1 MLEKTM
7 ENTQLSQ
14 SKVIK
19 LVGSRLILGIPAL
32 FIILFLPAGTF
43 AFWEAWVYLAILL
56 IPMSFI
62 MFYFLKKA
70 PEILVRRMKFKEK
83 EVEQKLII
91 KIAYIPFLLAFI
103 LPGIDKRLGW
113 SNVPIALIVTA
124 EIFVF
129 IGYAVFFLVIKEN
142 QFASRIIE
150 VEKGQKV
157 IQSGPYR
164 FVRHPMYLGAILM
177 YVASPLAL
185 GSYWAVI
192 PAVFIIPIFIARILN
207 EESVLI
213 KDLEGYADYR
223 LRTRYRLIPGIW

>member
-1 MLEKTM
+1 M

-14 SKVIK
+14 AELIK
-19 LVGSRLILGIPAL
+19 LVGSRLLIGIPAL
-32 FIILFLPAGTF
+32 LLILFLPAGTF
-43 AFWEAWVYLAILL
+43 AFWEAWIYLAILL
-56 IPMSFI
+56 IPMSLV

-70 PEILVRRMKFKEK
+70 PELLARRMKLKEK

-91 KIAYIPFLLAFI
+91 KLSFIPFLLAFI

-113 SNVPIALIVTA
+113 SNVPITIIVVA
-124 EIFVF
+124 EMLVL
-129 IGYAVFFLVIKEN
+129 IGYILFFLVLKEN
-142 QFASRIIE
+142 QFASRVIE

-164 FVRHPMYLGAILM
+164 LVRHPMYMGAILM

-192 PAVFIIPIFIARILN
+192 PAIFIIPIFIARILN
-207 EESVLI
+207 EESVLA
-213 KDLEGYADYR
+213 KELEGYSEYK
-223 LRTRYRLIPGIW
+223 LKTRYRLIPGIW

>member
-1 MLEKTM
+1 M

-14 SKVIK
+14 AELIKV
-19 LVGSRLILGIPAL
+19 VGSRLLIGIPAL
-32 FIILFLPAGTF
+32 LLILFLPAGTF
-43 AFWEAWVYLAILL
+43 AFWEAWIYLAILL
-56 IPMSFI
+56 IPMSLV

-70 PEILVRRMKFKEK
+70 PELLARRMKLKEK

-91 KIAYIPFLLAFI
+91 KLSFIPFLLAFI

-113 SNVPIALIVTA
+113 SDVPITIIVVA
-124 EIFVF
+124 EILVL
-129 IGYAVFFLVIKEN
+129 IGYILFFLVLKEN
-142 QFASRIIE
+142 QFASRVIE

-164 FVRHPMYLGAILM
+164 LVRHPMYLGAILM

-192 PAVFIIPIFIARILN
+192 PAIFIIPIFIARILN
-207 EESVLI
+207 EESVLA
-213 KDLEGYADYR
+213 KELEGYSEYK
-223 LRTRYRLIPGIW
+223 LKTRYRLIPGIW